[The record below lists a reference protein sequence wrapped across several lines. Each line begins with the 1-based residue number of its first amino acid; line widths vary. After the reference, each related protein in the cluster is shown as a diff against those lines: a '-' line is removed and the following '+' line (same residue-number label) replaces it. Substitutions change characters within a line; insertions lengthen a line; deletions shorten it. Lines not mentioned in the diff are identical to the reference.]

1 MSYIISHKEIIT
13 RKEHK
18 CFGCARKF
26 PRNTKML
33 REAVKDDIVFT
44 AYICQTCQEIMYDIS
59 FDDFFEGD
67 LYETAVKIEKMDA
80 EKALKERRET
90 DDR

>member
-1 MSYIISHKEIIT
+1 MSYIISQKEVIT
-13 RKEHK
+13 RKEQK

-44 AYICQTCQEIMYDIS
+44 AYICQTCQAVMNDIS
-59 FDDFFEGD
+59 GEEFCEGD
-67 LYETAVKIEKMDA
+67 LYELAVEFEA
-80 EKALKERRET
+80 EEALAEREQK
-90 DDR
+90 

>member
-44 AYICQTCQEIMYDIS
+44 AYICQTCQEVMNERSGDEFS
-59 FDDFFEGD
+59 EGD
-67 LYETAVKIEKMDA
+67 LYELDIEAEA
-80 EKALKERRET
+80 EKALKEGGKA

>member
-1 MSYIISHKEIIT
+1 MSYIISYKEIIT

-33 REAVKDDIVFT
+33 RETVKDDIIFT
-44 AYICQTCQEIMYDIS
+44 TYFCQTCQEVMYEIS
-59 FDDFFEGD
+59 GEEFCEGD
-67 LYETAVKIEKMDA
+67 LYESAIEMEA
-80 EKALKERRET
+80 EKALKERSKENG
-90 DDR
+90 

>member
-1 MSYIISHKEIIT
+1 MSFIITYKKVTT

-33 REAVKDDIVFT
+33 RETVKDDVIFT
-44 AYICQTCQEIMYDIS
+44 AYFCQTCIEVMNERS
-59 FDDFFEGD
+59 GEEFCEGD
-67 LYETAVKIEKMDA
+67 LYESAVEKET
-80 EKALKERRET
+80 EKGGEEE
-90 DDR
+90 

>member
-1 MSYIISHKEIIT
+1 MSYIISYKEITT
-13 RKEHK
+13 RKEQK

-44 AYICQTCQEIMYDIS
+44 AYLCQTCQKVMCERSGDE
-59 FDDFFEGD
+59 FGEGD
-67 LYETAVKIEKMDA
+67 LYELAIEAEA
-80 EKALKERRET
+80 EKALKERSEGE
-90 DDR
+90 

>member
-1 MSYIISHKEIIT
+1 MSYIIRYKEVIT

-33 REAVKDDIVFT
+33 REAVKDDIIFT
-44 AYICQTCQEIMYDIS
+44 VYFCQTCQEVMCEMSDEE
-59 FDDFFEGD
+59 FCEGD
-67 LYETAVKIEKMDA
+67 LYESAIEIEF
-80 EKALKERRET
+80 EKALKERSEGE
-90 DDR
+90 

>member
-1 MSYIISHKEIIT
+1 MSYIISQKEVIT
-13 RKEHK
+13 RKEQK

-44 AYICQTCQEIMYDIS
+44 AYICQTCQAVMKEYS
-59 FDDFFEGD
+59 GEEFCEGD
-67 LYETAVKIEKMDA
+67 LYESAVEA
-80 EKALKERRET
+80 EKALAERGKEQ
-90 DDR
+90 

>member
-1 MSYIISHKEIIT
+1 MSYIITHKEVIT

-33 REAVKDDIVFT
+33 RETVKDDVIFT
-44 AYICQTCQEIMYDIS
+44 VYLCPTCQDIAYERS
-59 FDDFFEGD
+59 GEEFREGD
-67 LYETAVKIEKMDA
+67 LYELAVEA
-80 EKALKERRET
+80 EAALKEVK
-90 DDR
+90 